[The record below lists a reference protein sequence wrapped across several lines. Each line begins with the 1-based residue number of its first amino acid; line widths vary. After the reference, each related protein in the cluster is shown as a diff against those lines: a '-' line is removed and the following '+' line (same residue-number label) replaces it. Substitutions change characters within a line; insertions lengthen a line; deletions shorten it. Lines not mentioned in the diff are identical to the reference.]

1 MTKKRKKRRTS
12 EELPMKEDEIKK
24 EKKKLNK
31 YFIFFLISTVGSM
44 VLGDDSQLGMIFSAL
59 SLISLIVLIAK
70 GVDYKRKV
78 NEIKK

>member
-1 MTKKRKKRRTS
+1 
-12 EELPMKEDEIKK
+12 MKEDEIKK